1 MLLNTDKDCITEV
14 NDILKEANNTLI
26 HLLVRNFP
34 IGSEGNSTMRDV
46 LMKLATAQGKM
57 QYLQGQ
63 LVKS

>member
-34 IGSEGNSTMRDV
+34 TGSEGNSTMRDV